1 MVKIIEARKATIG
14 KEEAKQIIK
23 FENDS
28 NYYILN
34 LDYNKD
40 RKKYIASIFPCE
52 LQEGGNVIILITR
65 GSFLTIKE
73 NIKRYSQKEYLE
85 LVNQV
90 FKFDLNVEANQ
101 FINGLY
107 SKLELKKVA

>member
-1 MVKIIEARKATIG
+1 MHLV
-14 KEEAKQIIK
+14 
-23 FENDS
+23 
-28 NYYILN
+28 
-34 LDYNKD
+34 
-40 RKKYIASIFPCE
+40 
-52 LQEGGNVIILITR
+52 LQQYVIILITR